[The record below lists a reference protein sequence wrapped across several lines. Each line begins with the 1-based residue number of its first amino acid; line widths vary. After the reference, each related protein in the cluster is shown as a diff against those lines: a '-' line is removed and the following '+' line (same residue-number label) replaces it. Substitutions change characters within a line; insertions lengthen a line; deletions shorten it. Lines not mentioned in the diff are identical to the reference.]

1 MDTVRREPE
10 ATRRRLLAR
19 RAALPRRRRLVG
31 ALTGLVLLPLLT
43 VVMDDVVNGV
53 LNLASVMLIYLVAVV
68 IVGLIG
74 GLLPA
79 LAAAVAAVALVG
91 YFFIQPVDAFAI
103 ANPNNA
109 VALLAF
115 LVAGA
120 LSSLVGLAARR
131 TQEAETLT
139 TEITQSREEFRVL
152 AEQQAAL
159 RRVATLVARGTP
171 PAEILPAVAREVGRV
186 FAADATN
193 IVRLDPDGAV
203 TVLARTGVHPPEFP
217 VGSRWTPEPPLALA
231 VALRTGRP
239 ARLDDFSRASDAY
252 GDAVRR
258 LGIRSGVAVPIVVEG
273 RLWGAAAVGTT
284 TERLPA
290 DTEERLAGFTELVG
304 TAIANAEGSAQLE
317 QSRDELRRL
326 ADEQAALR
334 RVATLIARGVPSAEG
349 FAAVAH
355 EVGSL
360 LGADATGIARL
371 EPDGAATVVA
381 RVGDLPDV
389 LPLGSRWETDPVLP
403 LGISLRTGRAARRDA
418 SADPFGGADD
428 EVRSRGI
435 RSVVAAPIIVE
446 GRLWGTIGI
455 LGTRGRFPPDTEH
468 RMVGFTELLGTA
480 VANADSRDQL
490 TASRA
495 RIVAATDEARRR
507 IERDLHDGTQQR
519 LVSLCLELRLAGS
532 GVPGELLALQRQVG
546 RIADE
551 VTEVI
556 EELRELARGI
566 HPAILSEGGLAPAL
580 RTLARRAA
588 IPVELDI
595 RTENRAPDPIEVAA
609 YYVISEALT
618 NTAKHARASHAR
630 VAVEKR
636 DDRLHL
642 SVRDDGVGGA
652 DPERGSGLVGLR
664 DRVQALEG
672 SIEVNS
678 HPGHGTAIVAE
689 LPLRA

>member
-1 MDTVRREPE
+1 MDTAPREPE
-10 ATRRRLLAR
+10 ATRRRVLAR
-19 RAALPRRRRLVG
+19 RAALPRRRQLAG

-43 VVMDDVVNGV
+43 LVMHEVLPGA

-68 IVGLIG
+68 VVGLVG

-79 LAAAVAAVALVG
+79 LTAAVAAAVLVG
-91 YFFIQPVDAFAI
+91 YYFIQPVDAFAI
-103 ANPNNA
+103 ANPDNL
-109 VALLAF
+109 VALVAF
-115 LVAGA
+115 LIAGV

-131 TQEAETLT
+131 TQEAETLAA
-139 TEITQSREEFRVL
+139 EIAESREELREL

-186 FAADATN
+186 LAADAAD

-203 TVLARTGVHPPEFP
+203 TVLASAGLNPPEFP
-217 VGSRWTPEPPLALA
+217 VGSHWMPVPPVAVA
-231 VALRTGRP
+231 VALRTERP
-239 ARLDDFSRASDAY
+239 ARLDDFGRAADTY
-252 GDAVRR
+252 GEAVRR
-258 LGIRSGVAVPIVVEG
+258 LDIRSGVAVPIVVEG
-273 RLWGAAAVGTT
+273 RLWGAASVGTKS
-284 TERLPA
+284 ERLPA
-290 DTEERLAGFTELVG
+290 DTEGRLAGFTELVG
-304 TAIANAEGSAQLE
+304 TAIANAESRAQLE
-317 QSRDELRRL
+317 QSRDALRRL
-326 ADEQAALR
+326 AEEQAALR
-334 RVATLIARGVPSAEG
+334 RVATLVARGAPPAEG

-389 LPLGSRWETDPVLP
+389 LPLASRWEPDPVLP
-403 LGISLRTGRAARRDA
+403 LGVTLRTGRPARRDA
-418 SADPFGGADD
+418 SSGPFGGADD
-428 EVRSRGI
+428 AVRRLGI

-455 LGTRGRFPPDTEH
+455 LGSRGQFPPDTEH

-495 RIVAATDEARRR
+495 RIVAATDETRRR

-519 LVSLCLELRLAGS
+519 LVSLCLELRLAES
-532 GVPGELLALQRQVG
+532 GVPGKVADLRRQVG

-556 EELRELARGI
+556 DELREIARGI

-580 RTLARRAA
+580 RTLARRAGL
-588 IPVELDI
+588 PVELDI

-609 YYVISEALT
+609 YYVVSEALT
-618 NTAKHARASHAR
+618 NTAKHARASHAH
-630 VAVEKR
+630 VAVERR
-636 DDRLHL
+636 DNWLHL
-642 SVRDDGVGGA
+642 SVSDDGVGGA
-652 DPERGSGLVGLR
+652 DPGRGSGLVGLR
-664 DRVQALEG
+664 DRVQALDG

-689 LPLRA
+689 LPLKA